1 MVFESGPEARF
12 SFLDRY
18 RIGLQSIE
26 KPCPDD
32 RFIGSIRKQNIEGRG
47 RCESLSHGGEIRSED
62 RGRWSIEEWKKE

>member
-26 KPCPDD
+26 KPCLGRP
-32 RFIGSIRKQNIEGRG
+32 FFGSIRKQNIEGRG
-47 RCESLSHGGEIRSED
+47 RCESLSHGREMRTED
-62 RGRWSIEEWKKE
+62 RGKWSIEEY